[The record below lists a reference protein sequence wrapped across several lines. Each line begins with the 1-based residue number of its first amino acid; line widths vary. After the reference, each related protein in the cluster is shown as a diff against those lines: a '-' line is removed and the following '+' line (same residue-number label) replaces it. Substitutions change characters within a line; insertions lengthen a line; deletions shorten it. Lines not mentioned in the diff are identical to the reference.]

1 MPGKPS
7 KLSNFW
13 QELKRRKV
21 IHVITVYASASFV
34 IIELVNNLAEP
45 LNLPPNLPTIV
56 IIILAVGF
64 PLAIIL
70 SWLFDLTSEGVEKTK
85 PLSEIKDGVKP
96 VVPNAWKI
104 ATIISFVVIIGLVV
118 LNLAGGLKQ
127 VQAGDIQSLVVL
139 PFDNFTGDEGL
150 EYFVSGMH
158 ASLIGD
164 IGKIS
169 GLRVI
174 SKTSSNTYKDIDMS
188 VPEIAS
194 ELMVDAVVEATVMC
208 LGDSICIQ
216 FKLISAYPEEKQL
229 WIGEYKEEK
238 NQILNLYNRVTKQI
252 ADEVKIELTAD
263 EELMLAESRTVNN
276 EAYDAYMKGIYY
288 WDQLTQEGLQHAYE
302 YFTIAVEKDPE
313 WAPPYAG
320 LAVAWGARAQMGFAS
335 PEIAFPTS
343 YENINKALELD
354 PNSVYAYYVSGLFA
368 VWAAWNWE
376 QGEQAF
382 LKVLEIQPN
391 NAQCRAYYG
400 HLLNI
405 LGRPEEAL
413 EQGRISVELDPLNP
427 LIQGLYAALLVQMG
441 DYDAA
446 IAPAQKVLMLVPNH
460 PLAFRVLRVAYY
472 FTEDYSKSFEIFLKM
487 LPLEE
492 DVILKIQNKFEKEG
506 YFPAIEEAVNAI
518 ELAAQQ
524 IFIQPYFVATY
535 YLELKN
541 TEKALEWLEK
551 GFEGHDPDMPY
562 VSTHWAEFDQLYD
575 NPRFLAILEKMKL
588 LPKEN

>member
-1 MPGKPS
+1 MSGNPN
-7 KLSNFW
+7 KLSRFW

-45 LNLPPNLPTIV
+45 LNLSPSLPTIV
-56 IIILAVGF
+56 IVVLAVGF

-70 SWLFDLTSEGVEKTK
+70 SWLFDLTSVGVEKTK
-85 PLSEIKDGVKP
+85 PLSEVEKGDKA

-104 ATIISFVVIIGLVV
+104 ATIVSFAVIIGLVV

-127 VQAGDIQSLVVL
+127 VRAGDIQSLVVL
-139 PFDNFTGDEGL
+139 PFDNFTGDDQL

-174 SKTSSNTYKDIDMS
+174 CKTSSNVYKDVDMS
-188 VPEIAS
+188 ASEIAS
-194 ELMVDAVVEATVMC
+194 ELDVDAVVEATVMC
-208 LGDSICIQ
+208 LGDSICVQ
-216 FKLISAYPEEKQL
+216 FRLVSIFPEENQL
-229 WIGEYKEEK
+229 WIAEYKEEK

-252 ADEVKIELTAD
+252 ADEVMIELTAD
-263 EELMLAESRTVNN
+263 EESLFSETMAVNT

-288 WDQLTQEGLQHAYE
+288 WDHLTPEGLQNAFE
-302 YFTIAVEKDPE
+302 YFTIAIEKDPD

-320 LAVAWGARAQMGFAS
+320 LAIVWGGRAQMGFAS
-335 PEIAFPTS
+335 PEVALPLA
-343 YENINKALELD
+343 YENLNKALELD
-354 PNSVYAYYVSGLFA
+354 PNSVNSHYVSGLFA
-368 VWAAWNWE
+368 VWGEWNWE
-376 QGEQAF
+376 KGEQEF

-391 NAQCRAYYG
+391 NALCRAYYS

-405 LGRPEEAL
+405 LIRPEEAL
-413 EQGRISVELDPLNP
+413 EQSRLSVDLDPLNP
-427 LIQGLYAALLVQMG
+427 LIQALHAALLVQKG
-441 DYDAA
+441 DYDLA
-446 IAPAQKVLMLVPNH
+446 IAPAEKVLTLVPNH
-460 PLAFRVLRVAYY
+460 PLAYRTLRIAYY
-472 FTEDYSKSFEIFLKM
+472 FTEDYTKSFEILMQM

-492 DVILKIQNKFEKEG
+492 DVISNIHNKFNEQG
-506 YFPAIEEAVNAI
+506 YSPALQEAVNVM

-524 IFIQPYFVATY
+524 NFIQPFQVAIY

-541 TEKALEWLEK
+541 TEKALEWIEK
-551 GFEGHDPDMPY
+551 AFEGHDPDMPY
-562 VSTHWAEFDQLYD
+562 ISTYWAEFDQLYD
-575 NPRFLAILEKMKL
+575 NPRFIAILEKMN
-588 LPKEN
+588 LPLPRD